1 MPRSID
7 RGVFVYTRAFVTKFG
22 GREEMGL
29 WKNGLQHEIVRVFLL
44 IGNRLLRESLLRL
57 FRKPGD
63 LSIVGVGSPGITD
76 PAEIENSQCD
86 VLVTDQFSAKTSN
99 ESVAFRDQWTSLQLE
114 ILLLGMDE
122 DQDQFLSA
130 VRAGATGYLLKDAS
144 AGDVIAAVRAI
155 SRGEA
160 VCPPKL
166 CMHLIKWISGK
177 TRDDVVPRV
186 EVKPNLTLRQ
196 RQLVTLV
203 AQGLTNKEIASQLN
217 LSEFTV
223 KNHLH
228 RIMKQVDADTR
239 YEAVESVRA
248 HLEETQ

>member
-1 MPRSID
+1 LEELSEMDLWRSEN
-7 RGVFVYTRAFVTKFG
+7 R
-22 GREEMGL
+22 RETT
-29 WKNGLQHEIVRVFLL
+29 RVFLL
-44 IGNRLLRESLLRL
+44 IGSRLLRETLLRL
-57 FRKPGD
+57 FRKRSD
-63 LSIVGVGSPGITD
+63 LAIVGLGAPAATD
-76 PAEIENSQCD
+76 STEVEQSQCD
-86 VLVTDQFSAKTSN
+86 VLLTDHFSAKTPN
-99 ESVAFRDQWTSLQLE
+99 ESLVFRDQWASLQGE
-114 ILLLGMDE
+114 ILLLGMEE
-122 DQDQFLSA
+122 DQDQFLAA

-144 AGDVIAAVRAI
+144 AGDVIAAVRSI

-166 CMHLIKWISGK
+166 CMCLIKWMSGK
-177 TRDDVVPRV
+177 AREELTPRA
-186 EVKPNLTLRQ
+186 EAKPSLTLRQ

-228 RIMKQVDADTR
+228 RIMKQMDADTR

-248 HLEETQ
+248 YLEETQ

>member
-1 MPRSID
+1 M
-7 RGVFVYTRAFVTKFG
+7 V
-22 GREEMGL
+22 L
-29 WKNGLQHEIVRVFLL
+29 WKNGLQREIVRVFLL

-63 LSIVGVGSPGITD
+63 LSIVGVGSPGTTE
-76 PAEIENSQCD
+76 PGEIANSQCD
-86 VLVTDQFSAKTSN
+86 VLVTDQFSAKSSN
-99 ESVAFRDQWTSLQLE
+99 ESVAFRDQWTTLEME
-114 ILLLGMDE
+114 ILLLGMEE
-122 DQDQFLSA
+122 DQDQFLAA

-144 AGDVIAAVRAI
+144 AGDVVSAVRCI

-166 CMHLIKWISGK
+166 CAHLIKWMSGK
-177 TRDDVVPRV
+177 AREDLAPRV
-186 EVKPNLTLRQ
+186 EAKPNLTHRQ

-248 HLEETQ
+248 HLEETH

>member
-1 MPRSID
+1 
-7 RGVFVYTRAFVTKFG
+7 
-22 GREEMGL
+22 MGL

-63 LSIVGVGSPGITD
+63 LSIVGVGSPGMTD
-76 PAEIENSQCD
+76 PAEIENAQCD
-86 VLVTDQFSAKTSN
+86 VLVTDQFPAKTLN
-99 ESVAFRDQWTSLQLE
+99 DSVAFCDQWTTLQME

-166 CMHLIKWISGK
+166 CMHLIKWMSGK
-177 TRDDVVPRV
+177 AREDLAPRV

-239 YEAVESVRA
+239 FEAVESVRA

>member
-1 MPRSID
+1 
-7 RGVFVYTRAFVTKFG
+7 
-22 GREEMGL
+22 MGL
-29 WKNGLQHEIVRVFLL
+29 WKNGLQGEIVRVFLL

-63 LSIVGVGSPGITD
+63 LSIVGVGSPGIIE

-86 VLVTDQFSAKTSN
+86 VLVIDQFSAKTSN
-99 ESVAFRDQWTSLQLE
+99 ESVAFRDQWTTLHLE
-114 ILLLGMDE
+114 ILLLGMEE
-122 DQDQFLSA
+122 DHDQFLSA

-155 SRGEA
+155 ARGEA

-166 CMHLIKWISGK
+166 CSHLIKWVSGK
-177 TRDDVVPRV
+177 AREDLAPRADI
-186 EVKPNLTLRQ
+186 KPNLTLRQ

-203 AQGLTNKEIASQLN
+203 AQGLTNKEIATQLN

-248 HLEETQ
+248 HFEDAQ